1 MTSRCHPYGLSQGSH
16 LIVVQLYNGL
26 VELTIIDGVVVSEF
40 NTLTGGAVVGIDE
53 INELVRRGWPI
64 SGDDGWGRI
73 VSACISYP
81 NAGSG
86 REEEFMMG

>member
-1 MTSRCHPYGLSQGSH
+1 MTSRCQVKLH
-16 LIVVQLYNGL
+16 NGL

-40 NTLTGGAVVGIDE
+40 NTLTGGAVVELDS
-53 INELVRRGWPI
+53 INELVRRGWY
-64 SGDDGWGRI
+64 GWQGIGWNRI

-81 NAGSG
+81 DAGSG